1 MLLQFAE
8 QLAELLGET
17 GAAGAVAKQFQ
28 FALVPHQQRAQD
40 HHPAFLGEQS
50 RRHRDA
56 ARVQDEP
63 REPVEGKNVQPGVTG
78 GAPSA
83 SNWRSS

>member
-17 GAAGAVAKQFQ
+17 GTARAGAKQLQ
-28 FALVPHQQRAQD
+28 FAFVPHQQGTQD

-50 RRHRDA
+50 RRH
-56 ARVQDEP
+56 
-63 REPVEGKNVQPGVTG
+63 
-78 GAPSA
+78 
-83 SNWRSS
+83 